1 MQVDKTTLTDL
12 SIFHYEEELSVF
24 HKLNFTKT
32 NGGREHWKKIISSPL
47 TCKQSIKERQYCLQL
62 LQNHIH
68 NWPVSI
74 TNGSIMVVEKFYD
87 AYFEKIPQNPN
98 AISANFYKIMN
109 GADYSIIR
117 YSIEH
122 FHDFFTGLTQIVQ
135 LLSKEKL
142 QNPLQKIIDKIQF
155 ITKKSFIEQLIT
167 LHKKELTVSQNL
179 HFAAQLKYKF
189 KSESFELIELFDQLD
204 ALCSMAIANNKFN
217 LCFPEI
223 IEEKKPTIQAN
234 NLFHLLLTQ
243 PVSYNITLNEKGNF
257 LFLTGANMAGK
268 STFIKSLGV
277 AVYLAHIGMGVPASH
292 FKCSLLEGLLSNIQV
307 SDNIV
312 KGESYFFNE
321 VKRIKTTIEKINDGK
336 NWLILIDELFKG
348 TNVQDAMK
356 CSVTVIEG
364 IRKIPN
370 ALFVLSTHLYEIGE
384 GLQQYSNIMFK
395 YFETHVENDQL
406 IFNYQLKDGISNDR
420 LGYLILKKEGV
431 IDILDSL

>member
-12 SIFHYEEELSVF
+12 SIIHYEEELSVF
-24 HKLNFTKT
+24 HYLNFTKT
-32 NGGREHWKKIISSPL
+32 NGGREYWKKIISSPL
-47 TCKQSIKERQYCLQL
+47 SSIQNIHERQNTLQIIQKHL
-62 LQNHIH
+62 NK
-68 NWPVSI
+68 WPTSI
-74 TNGSIMVVEKFYD
+74 TNGTIMVVEKFYD

-98 AISANFYKIMN
+98 TISTSFYKIMN
-109 GADYSIIR
+109 AADYSIIK

-122 FHDFFTGLTQIVQ
+122 FQDFFTGLKQIVQ
-135 LLSKEKL
+135 LLSNEKL
-142 QNPLQKIIDKIQF
+142 QNPLQKIVDKIQF
-155 ITKKSFIEQLIT
+155 LTNKKCIEELIT
-167 LHKKELTVSQNL
+167 HPKKAITPIQNL
-179 HFAAQLKYKF
+179 LFAFQLKYKF
-189 KSESFELIELFDQLD
+189 KSEAFELIELYNQLD
-204 ALCSMAIANNKFN
+204 AFCSMAIANTKFN

-223 IEEKKPTIQAN
+223 VEERKSTIQAD
-234 NLFHLLLTQ
+234 NLFHLLLEK
-243 PVSYNITLNEKGNF
+243 PVAYNISLNEHQNF

-268 STFIKSLGV
+268 STFIKSIGV
-277 AVYLAHIGMGVPASH
+277 AVYLSHIGMGVPATK
-292 FKCSLLEGLLSNIQV
+292 FKCNFFEGLLSNIQV

-312 KGESYFFNE
+312 KGESYFYNE

-356 CSVTVIEG
+356 CSTTVIEG
-364 IRKIPN
+364 IRKIPS

-431 IDILDSL
+431 IQILDSL